1 MTYHDRLVEYL
12 EFFPDTAEI
21 AVPLGMLAAA
31 GDIPNVTLVEHAE
44 YYNEYRS
51 ADGTVLARVVFPTN

>member
-31 GDIPNVTLVEHAE
+31 GDIPGVSVVEHSE
-44 YYNEYRS
+44 YFNEYRA

>member
-31 GDIPNVTLVEHAE
+31 GDIPNVTLVEHDQ
-44 YYNEYRS
+44 YFNEYRA
-51 ADGTVLARVVFPTN
+51 ADGTVLARVKFTE

>member
-12 EFFPDTAEI
+12 EFYPETVEI

-31 GDIPNVTLVEHAE
+31 GNIPNINLVEHDAR
-44 YYNEYRS
+44 YNEYR
-51 ADGTVLARVVFPTN
+51 AVDGTVLARVKFTE